1 MSSQVTIIARLK
13 HTWTTVAMHD
23 MDECGDIL
31 QVSYEPCIRYERIH
45 GTVQEPLVDRLEM
58 RCTMTSEA
66 WPIIRDAYLG
76 SLFSGY
82 TSISRSE
89 HERRAM
95 VGRIPLAYLPDYV
108 LQITSYS
115 CLFCSSTKQ
124 LFCMYSRNPSTSKIH
139 GGIDR
144 WDR

>member
-45 GTVQEPLVDRLEM
+45 GTVQEPLVGRLEM

-66 WPIIRDAYLG
+66 WPILAVYSQATRPLVEANMNVERWSDVYLWP
-76 SLFSGY
+76 
-82 TSISRSE
+82 T
-89 HERRAM
+89 
-95 VGRIPLAYLPDYV
+95 YL
-108 LQITSYS
+108 I
-115 CLFCSSTKQ
+115 
-124 LFCMYSRNPSTSKIH
+124 MYFKL
-139 GGIDR
+139 
-144 WDR
+144 